1 MGNICTFLGH
11 RDASAEVKS
20 GLAVAVR
27 KLIIENRVDT
37 FWLGGHGNFDNYAAQ
52 ILRKLKAE
60 FPHIQLILILAYP
73 QQLQK
78 FDSLLPFDGFDYP
91 ADAQATPY
99 KYAISARNR
108 YMVKNADFV
117 ISYVWKEYGG
127 AYEALKIA
135 QNNNKTIINLAQ
147 KTGS

>member
-1 MGNICTFLGH
+1 MRNICTFLGH
-11 RDASAEVKS
+11 RDTEAEVKP
-20 GLAVAVR
+20 LLEITIR
-27 KLIIENRVDT
+27 KLIIENQVDT
-37 FWLGGHGNFDNYAAQ
+37 FWLGGYGNFDNYAAQ

-60 FPHIQLILILAYP
+60 FPNIQLILILAYS
-73 QQLQK
+73 QQLRK
-78 FDSLLPFDGFDYP
+78 FGNLLPFDGFDYP
-91 ADAQATPY
+91 AEAEAAPY
-99 KYAISARNR
+99 KYAISGRNR
-108 YMVKNADFV
+108 YMVKNADFI